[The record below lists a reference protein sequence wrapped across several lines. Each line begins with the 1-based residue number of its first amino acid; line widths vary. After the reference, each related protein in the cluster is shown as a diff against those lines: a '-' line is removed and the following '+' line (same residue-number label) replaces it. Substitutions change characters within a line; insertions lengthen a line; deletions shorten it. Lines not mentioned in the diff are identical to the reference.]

1 MAAPHPGGFFSGIPP
16 KAAGETQ
23 KRGASLPRD
32 NRPVLAR
39 AQQGMIGIVDKAT
52 GEGLVE

>member
-1 MAAPHPGGFFSGIPP
+1 MAAPHPGGFFFRNPP
-16 KAAGETQ
+16 EGSRGNPK
-23 KRGASLPRD
+23 KGASLPRD